1 MHSIQPILDSTPPV
15 KPDEQALV
23 GTPMLAVQNLSVYLD
38 QHTALLKNL
47 NFKLYRNEILA
58 IVGESGSGK
67 SMTAKALMGLLPKSV
82 QVSGQVEYAEQ
93 NLLAVPEPV
102 MQQLRGRKIAMIF
115 QEPMTAL
122 NPLHRVENIV
132 GEVLALEGLSEQ
144 QVQKKVIA
152 LLQDVG
158 LEDAR
163 DLLRRFP
170 HELSG
175 GQRQRVMIAA
185 ALAMEPEILIA
196 DEPTTALDVYLQAQV
211 LNLLQLLVQNKN
223 MAMIL
228 ISHDLKL
235 VKRYANQV
243 VVLNQGLV
251 EEQGAVQQI
260 FHQAQSTYT
269 RQLLALDF
277 GVAEVQQQESRTV
290 LSLHKLEV
298 TYPLKQGLLNRHQH
312 DFIALQA
319 LNLKLNAS
327 EAIGVVGE
335 SGSGKS
341 SMALAIARLI
351 RSTGQIILLQQDLN
365 VLNERKLRPLRSE
378 FQIVFQDPY
387 ASLNPRLNVGQ
398 LIAEGLALLK
408 LSKAEIQKQLLEVLI
423 KVELDQTFIHRYPH
437 ELSGGQ
443 RQRVALA
450 RALVMQPTLLI
461 LDEPTSALDRTTQFA
476 IVQLLK
482 KIQATHQI
490 SYILISH
497 DLQVVRAL
505 CHKIMVLHE
514 GEMIEFQ
521 QTHDLFAHPQQEY
534 TKRLLKSSQY

>member
-1 MHSIQPILDSTPPV
+1 MHSIQPILDSTTPV
-15 KPDEQALV
+15 RPDEQALV
-23 GTPMLAVQNLSVYLD
+23 STPMLAVQNLSVYLNP
-38 QHTALLKNL
+38 QTALLKNL

-102 MQQLRGRKIAMIF
+102 MQQLRGRKIALIF

-122 NPLHRVENIV
+122 NPLHRVESIV

-152 LLQDVG
+152 LLQDAG

-211 LNLLQLLVQNKN
+211 LNLLQLLVQNRN

-243 VVLNQGLV
+243 VVLNQGGV

-298 TYPLKQGLLNRHQH
+298 KYPLKQGLLNRHQR

-319 LNLKLNAS
+319 LNLKLNVS

-398 LIAEGLALLK
+398 LITEGLALLK
-408 LSKAEIQKQLLEVLI
+408 LSKTEIQDQLLEVLT
-423 KVELDQTFIHRYPH
+423 KVELAPTFIHRYPH

-521 QTHDLFAHPQQEY
+521 QTHDLFEHPQQEY

>member
-1 MHSIQPILDSTPPV
+1 MHSIQPILDSTTPV
-15 KPDEQALV
+15 RPDEQALV
-23 GTPMLAVQNLSVYLD
+23 STPMLAVQNLSVYLNP
-38 QHTALLKNL
+38 QSALLKNL

-102 MQQLRGRKIAMIF
+102 MQQLRGRKIALIF

-122 NPLHRVENIV
+122 NPLHRVESIV

-211 LNLLQLLVQNKN
+211 LNLLQLLVQNRN

-235 VKRYANQV
+235 VKRYANKV
-243 VVLNQGLV
+243 VVLNQGVV
-251 EEQGAVQQI
+251 EEQGTVQQI

-298 TYPLKQGLLNRHQH
+298 KYPLKQGLLNRHQR

-408 LSKAEIQKQLLEVLI
+408 LSKTEIQDQLLEVLT
-423 KVELDQTFIHRYPH
+423 KVELDPAFIHRYPH

-521 QTHDLFAHPQQEY
+521 QTHDLFEHPQQEY

>member
-211 LNLLQLLVQNKN
+211 LNLLQLLVQNRN

>member
-1 MHSIQPILDSTPPV
+1 MHSIQPILDSTTPV

-23 GTPMLAVQNLSVYLD
+23 STPMLAVQNLSVYLNP
-38 QHTALLKNL
+38 QTALLKNL

-102 MQQLRGRKIAMIF
+102 MQQLRGRKIALIF

-122 NPLHRVENIV
+122 NPLHRVESIV

-211 LNLLQLLVQNKN
+211 LNLLQLLVQNRN

-243 VVLNQGLV
+243 VVLNQGVV

-298 TYPLKQGLLNRHQH
+298 KYPLKQGLLNRHQH

-408 LSKAEIQKQLLEVLI
+408 LSKTEIQDQLLEVLT
-423 KVELDQTFIHRYPH
+423 KVELDPTFIHRYPH

-521 QTHDLFAHPQQEY
+521 QTHDLFEHPQQEY

>member
-1 MHSIQPILDSTPPV
+1 M
-15 KPDEQALV
+15 
-23 GTPMLAVQNLSVYLD
+23 
-38 QHTALLKNL
+38 
-47 NFKLYRNEILA
+47 
-58 IVGESGSGK
+58 
-67 SMTAKALMGLLPKSV
+67 
-82 QVSGQVEYAEQ
+82 
-93 NLLAVPEPV
+93 
-102 MQQLRGRKIAMIF
+102 
-115 QEPMTAL
+115 
-122 NPLHRVENIV
+122 
-132 GEVLALEGLSEQ
+132 
-144 QVQKKVIA
+144 
-152 LLQDVG
+152 
-158 LEDAR
+158 
-163 DLLRRFP
+163 
-170 HELSG
+170 
-175 GQRQRVMIAA
+175 
-185 ALAMEPEILIA
+185 
-196 DEPTTALDVYLQAQV
+196 DVYLQAQV

>member
-1 MHSIQPILDSTPPV
+1 MHSIQPILDSTIL

-23 GTPMLAVQNLSVYLD
+23 STPMLAVQNLSVYLNP
-38 QHTALLKNL
+38 QTALLKNL

-102 MQQLRGRKIAMIF
+102 MQQLRGRKIALIF

-122 NPLHRVENIV
+122 NPLHRVESIV

-158 LEDAR
+158 LEDAQ

-211 LNLLQLLVQNKN
+211 LNLLQLLVQNRN

-243 VVLNQGLV
+243 VVLNQGVV

-298 TYPLKQGLLNRHQH
+298 KYPLKQGLLNRHQR

-408 LSKAEIQKQLLEVLI
+408 LSKTEIQDQLLEVLT
-423 KVELDQTFIHRYPH
+423 KVELAPTFIHRYPH

-521 QTHDLFAHPQQEY
+521 QTHDLFEHPQQEY

>member
-1 MHSIQPILDSTPPV
+1 MHSIQPILDSTTPV

-23 GTPMLAVQNLSVYLD
+23 STPMLAVQNLSVYLNP
-38 QHTALLKNL
+38 QTALLKNL

-102 MQQLRGRKIAMIF
+102 MQQLRGRKIALIF

-122 NPLHRVENIV
+122 NPLHRVESIV

-211 LNLLQLLVQNKN
+211 LNLLQLLVQNRN

-243 VVLNQGLV
+243 VVLNQGVV

-298 TYPLKQGLLNRHQH
+298 KYPLKQGLLNRHQH

-408 LSKAEIQKQLLEVLI
+408 LSKTEIQDQLLEVLT
-423 KVELDQTFIHRYPH
+423 KVELDPAFIHRYPH

-521 QTHDLFAHPQQEY
+521 QTHDLFEHPQQEY

>member
-23 GTPMLAVQNLSVYLD
+23 STLMLAVQNLSVYLNP
-38 QHTALLKNL
+38 QSALLKNL

-102 MQQLRGRKIAMIF
+102 MQQLRGRKIALIF

-122 NPLHRVENIV
+122 NPLHRVESIV

-211 LNLLQLLVQNKN
+211 LNLLQLLVQNRN

-243 VVLNQGLV
+243 VVLNQGVV

-298 TYPLKQGLLNRHQH
+298 KYPLKQGLLNRHQH

-398 LIAEGLALLK
+398 LITEGLALLK
-408 LSKAEIQKQLLEVLI
+408 LSKTEIQDQLLEVLT
-423 KVELDQTFIHRYPH
+423 KVELDPAFIHRYPH

-521 QTHDLFAHPQQEY
+521 QTHDLFEHPQQEY

>member
-1 MHSIQPILDSTPPV
+1 MHSIQPILDSTIL

-23 GTPMLAVQNLSVYLD
+23 STPMLAVQNLSVYLNP
-38 QHTALLKNL
+38 QTALLKNL

-102 MQQLRGRKIAMIF
+102 MQQLRGRKIALIF

-122 NPLHRVENIV
+122 NPLHRVESIV

-211 LNLLQLLVQNKN
+211 LNLLQLLVQNRN

-243 VVLNQGLV
+243 VVLNQGVV

-298 TYPLKQGLLNRHQH
+298 KYPLKQGLLNRHQR

-408 LSKAEIQKQLLEVLI
+408 LSKTEIQDQLLEVLT
-423 KVELDQTFIHRYPH
+423 KVELDPAFIHRYPH

-521 QTHDLFAHPQQEY
+521 QTHDLFEHPQQEY